1 MPSGSWNRTVLSPHG
16 VMTGAWTRVAPHASN
31 RFIAASRLGTW
42 RVSMP
47 ELSTI
52 YDYMRA
58 HASLLGARILQKYP
72 ALHQFD
78 DPVPPR
84 IENLLRKPFPAQTI
98 AIMGLAKRWRE
109 WRTGM
114 VVAECGTGKTLISL
128 RAIHVHSEGRT
139 STSLAMVPPHLVEK
153 WAREAF
159 LTLPRVRVF
168 LIDDL
173 RNGGDENKSH
183 GVNEVRLRHGRIV
196 REGFRTT
203 LSELRL
209 RKESPSSRRRWLSL
223 CGRPSLFIVGRERAK
238 LGYFWRHAYRVPDSG
253 PYVGCVV
260 NSDTGKPVII
270 DDSRLTAGE
279 FEKVKIAE
287 TIETRGEKSCRPL
300 HSPLW
305 QADSDKIRRMAPI
318 EFIGRYMPAWF
329 DYAICDEI
337 HQLAGDTAQ
346 GNALG
351 TLASYTDKIVG
362 LTGTLLGGYADDLF
376 NTLYRLEARKMKER
390 GYEWGSPG
398 RTGFIQDYGV
408 LETVTRIDP
417 ADNACSKAKTTV
429 TVRRK
434 PGASPLLFGEFLMQ
448 LCAFVFLED
457 ISAELPPYEE
467 SFVSMPMDERMRI
480 AYQALEDAIRKA
492 LKEHKGNRSVLS
504 TMLNTLLLYPDH
516 PYGLGTLYGSEFD
529 PELKRNVRFI
539 IAETRDLPAE
549 QLYSKERKLIEEVKR
564 ELAEGHR
571 CQVFAVYTQKRDVT
585 ARLERILSNEGIRTA
600 VLRATVDTAK
610 REAWYARQIKEGV
623 QVVISHPKLVETGLD
638 LLDFPTILFYES
650 GYSLHTLRQASRRSW
665 RIGQRRPVRVKFLC
679 YEGTM
684 QTACLRLM
692 GKKLLVALTMEG
704 KFAGE
709 GLQNIDEDD
718 DMLSSMARE
727 LVERNG
733 IGETA
738 DAVWKALNTEH
749 QKLFPGASRLVDDS
763 CSIEVPTS
771 LLTAQADPAALV
783 EEVIAGDAALIFG
796 QRPGSLSGRRARGRQ
811 TVAGQASLFE

>member
-1 MPSGSWNRTVLSPHG
+1 
-16 VMTGAWTRVAPHASN
+16 
-31 RFIAASRLGTW
+31 
-42 RVSMP
+42 MP

-58 HASLLGARILQKYP
+58 NAALLGARILEEYP
-72 ALHQFD
+72 ALHRFD
-78 DPVPPR
+78 DAVSPR
-84 IENLLRKPFPAQTI
+84 IDGLLRRPFPAQSI

-109 WRTGM
+109 ARTAM

-128 RAIHVHSEGRT
+128 GGVHVHSAAKQYT
-139 STSLAMVPPHLVEK
+139 ALAMVPPHLVEK

-159 LTLPRVRVF
+159 LTLPGVRVF

-173 RNGGDENKSH
+173 RNGGDENKAH
-183 GVNEVRLRHGRIV
+183 GVNEVRLRNGRIV
-196 REGFRTT
+196 REGFQTS

-209 RKESPSSRRRWLSL
+209 RRSSTTPRQRWLSL
-223 CGRPSLFIVGRERAK
+223 CGMPSLFIVGRERAK
-238 LGYFWRHAYRVPDSG
+238 LGYFWRHAYRVPRSG
-253 PYVGCVV
+253 PYLGCVV
-260 NSDTGKPVII
+260 NSDTGRPII
-270 DDSRLTAGE
+270 VDENRLTAAE
-279 FEKVKIAE
+279 FEKVKISE
-287 TIETRGEKSCRPL
+287 TVESRGDKPCRPI
-300 HSPLW
+300 HSALW
-305 QADSDKIRRMAPI
+305 QADSDNILRMAPI
-318 EFIGRYMPAWF
+318 EFIGRYMPGWF

-351 TLASYTDKIVG
+351 TLSSCTDRIVG

-376 NTLYRLEARKMKER
+376 NTLFRLEAARMREH
-390 GYEWGSPG
+390 GYEWGTTG
-398 RTGFIQDYGV
+398 RSSFAQDYGV
-408 LETVTRIDP
+408 LETITKIEP
-417 ADNACSKAKTTV
+417 SDNRCSKSKTTS

-457 ISAELPPYEE
+457 ISGELPPYEE
-467 SFVSMPMDERMRI
+467 SYLSVSMDPLMMA
-480 AYQALEDAIRKA
+480 AYRELEDAIRKA
-492 LKEHKGNRSVLS
+492 LKEHRGNRSVLS

-529 PELKRNVRFI
+529 PELKRNVRFV
-539 IAETRDLPAE
+539 IAETQDLPQE
-549 QLYSKERKLIEEVKR
+549 QLYSKERRLIEEIKK
-564 ELAEGHR
+564 ELAEGR
-571 CQVFAVYTQKRDVT
+571 RSQVFAVYTQKHDVT
-585 ARLERILSNEGIRTA
+585 ARLQRILSNEGIRTA
-600 VLRATVDTAK
+600 VLRSSVDTSK

-638 LLDFPTILFYES
+638 LLDFPTIIFYES

-718 DMLSSMARE
+718 DMLSAMARE

-733 IGETA
+733 IGESA
-738 DAVWKALNTEH
+738 DSVWKALSAEH
-749 QKLFPGASRLVDDS
+749 QKLFPAALRSADDESFAEASPV
-763 CSIEVPTS
+763 
-771 LLTAQADPAALV
+771 LLTDENNPAGLIQEAIGADSV
-783 EEVIAGDAALIFG
+783 LIFG
-796 QRPGSLSGRRARGRQ
+796 QRPGSLGRRPRGRA
-811 TVAGQASLFE
+811 VVPEQASLFG

>member
-1 MPSGSWNRTVLSPHG
+1 
-16 VMTGAWTRVAPHASN
+16 
-31 RFIAASRLGTW
+31 
-42 RVSMP
+42 MP

-58 HASLLGARILQKYP
+58 NASLLGARILQEYP

-78 DPVPPR
+78 DPVSPR
-84 IENLLRKPFPAQTI
+84 IEGLLRKPFPAQTI
-98 AIMGLAKRWRE
+98 AIMGIAKRWQQA
-109 WRTGM
+109 RTGM
-114 VVAECGTGKTLISL
+114 VIAECGTGKTLISL
-128 RAIHVHSEGRT
+128 GAIHVHSEGRPF
-139 STSLAMVPPHLVEK
+139 TSLAMVPPHLVEK

-159 LTLPRVRVF
+159 LTLPGVRIF

-183 GVNEVRLRHGRIV
+183 GVNEVRLRHGRVV
-196 REGFRTT
+196 REGFQTT

-209 RKESPSSRRRWLSL
+209 RKQSLSSRKRWLSL
-223 CGRPSLFIVGRERAK
+223 CGGPSLFIVGRERAK
-238 LGYFWRHAYRVPDSG
+238 LGYFWRHAYRMPRSG
-253 PYVGCVV
+253 PYLGCVV
-260 NSDTGKPVII
+260 NSDTGKPVMV
-270 DDSRLTAGE
+270 DDNRLTLAE
-279 FEKVKIAE
+279 FEKVKISE
-287 TIETRGEKSCRPL
+287 TIESRGDKSCRPV
-300 HSPLW
+300 HSALW

-318 EFIGRYMPAWF
+318 EFIGRYMPGWF
-329 DYAICDEI
+329 DYTICDEI

-351 TLASYTDKIVG
+351 TLSSCTDRIVG

-376 NTLYRLEARKMKER
+376 NTLFRLEAARMKEH
-390 GYEWGSPG
+390 GYEWGTTG
-398 RTGFIQDYGV
+398 RSSFTQDYGV
-408 LETVTRIDP
+408 LETITKVEPT
-417 ADNACSKAKTTV
+417 DNRCSKAKTASM
-429 TVRRK
+429 VRRK

-467 SFVSMPMDERMRI
+467 NYLSVPMDPLMMAEYRE
-480 AYQALEDAIRKA
+480 LEDSIRKA
-492 LKEHKGNRSVLS
+492 LKEHRGNRSVLS

-516 PYGLGTLYGSEFD
+516 PYGLGTLYGTEFD
-529 PELKRNVRFI
+529 PEVRHSVRFV
-539 IAETRDLPAE
+539 IAETRDLPE
-549 QLYSKERKLIEEVKR
+549 DQLHSKERKLIEEAKK
-564 ELAEGHR
+564 ELAEGRR
-571 CQVFAVYTQKRDVT
+571 CQVFAVYTQKHDVP
-585 ARLERILSNEGIRTA
+585 ARLKKILTNEGIRTA
-600 VLRATVDTAK
+600 VLRASVDTSK
-610 REAWYARQIKEGV
+610 RETWYARQIKEGI

-709 GLQNIDEDD
+709 GLQNLDEDD
-718 DMLSSMARE
+718 DMLSAMARE

-738 DAVWKALNTEH
+738 DAVWKSLNAEH
-749 QKLFPGASRLVDDS
+749 QKLFPTTSRSNGDVSPTIAPGAQ
-763 CSIEVPTS
+763 P
-771 LLTAQADPAALV
+771 DPAALV
-783 EEVIAGDAALIFG
+783 EEAIAGDSVLIFG
-796 QRPGSLSGRRARGRQ
+796 QRPGSLSGRRSRAKP
-811 TVAGQASLFE
+811 TIPEQATLFG

>member
-1 MPSGSWNRTVLSPHG
+1 
-16 VMTGAWTRVAPHASN
+16 
-31 RFIAASRLGTW
+31 
-42 RVSMP
+42 
-47 ELSTI
+47 
-52 YDYMRA
+52 MRA
-58 HASLLGARILQKYP
+58 NANLLGARILQEYP
-72 ALHQFD
+72 ALQQFD
-78 DPVPPR
+78 DPVSPR
-84 IENLLRKPFPAQTI
+84 IEGLLRKPFPAQTI
-98 AIMGLAKRWRE
+98 AIMGIAKRWRQA
-109 WRTGM
+109 RTGM
-114 VVAECGTGKTLISL
+114 VIAECGTGKTLISL
-128 RAIHVHSEGRT
+128 GAIHVHSEGKP

-159 LTLPRVRVF
+159 LTLPGVRIF

-183 GVNEVRLRHGRIV
+183 GVNEVRLTQGRVV
-196 REGFRTT
+196 REGFRTS

-209 RKESPSSRRRWLSL
+209 RKESSNSRTRWLSL

-238 LGYFWRHAYRVPDSG
+238 LGYFWRHAYRVPRSG
-253 PYVGCVV
+253 PYIGCVV
-260 NSDTGKPVII
+260 NSDTGKPVMV
-270 DDSRLTAGE
+270 DDCRLTAAE

-287 TIETRGEKSCRPL
+287 TIESRGDKSCRLL

-318 EFIGRYMPAWF
+318 EFIGRYMPGWF
-329 DYAICDEI
+329 DYTICDEI

-351 TLASYTDKIVG
+351 TLSSCTDRIVG

-376 NTLYRLEARKMKER
+376 NTLFRLEAGRMKEH
-390 GYEWGSPG
+390 GYEWGTTG
-398 RTGFIQDYGV
+398 RSSFTQDYGV
-408 LETVTRIDP
+408 LETITKVEP
-417 ADNACSKAKTTV
+417 AENRCSKAKTTS

-457 ISAELPPYEE
+457 ISGELPPYEE
-467 SFVSMPMDERMRI
+467 SYLSVPMDPLMMA
-480 AYQALEDAIRKA
+480 AYRELEDAIRKA
-492 LKEHKGNRSVLS
+492 LKEHRGNRSVLS

-516 PYGLGTLYGSEFD
+516 PYGLGTLYGKEFD
-529 PELKRNVRFI
+529 QELRRNVSFV
-539 IAETRDLPAE
+539 IAQTRDLPE
-549 QLYSKERKLIEEVKR
+549 DQLYSKERKLIAEIKR
-564 ELAEGHR
+564 ELAEGRR
-571 CQVFAVYTQKRDVT
+571 CQLFAVYTQKHDVT
-585 ARLERILSNEGIRTA
+585 ARLQRILSSEGIRPA
-600 VLRATVDTAK
+600 VLTSVDTSK

-623 QVVISHPKLVETGLD
+623 QVVVSHPKLVETGLD

-718 DMLSSMARE
+718 DMLSAMARE

-738 DAVWKALNTEH
+738 DAVWKSLNAEH
-749 QKLFPGASRLVDDS
+749 QKLFPATPGSNGDVQLIEAPAILPGAQ
-763 CSIEVPTS
+763 P
-771 LLTAQADPAALV
+771 DPAALV
-783 EEVIAGDAALIFG
+783 EEAIAESSVLIFG
-796 QRPGSLSGRRARGRQ
+796 QRPGSLSGRRPRGKP
-811 TVAGQASLFE
+811 TVPEQASLFG

>member
-1 MPSGSWNRTVLSPHG
+1 
-16 VMTGAWTRVAPHASN
+16 
-31 RFIAASRLGTW
+31 
-42 RVSMP
+42 MP
-47 ELSTI
+47 ELSNI
-52 YDYMRA
+52 FDYMRA
-58 HASLLGARILQKYP
+58 HATLLGERIIQQFP

-78 DPVPPR
+78 DPVSPR
-84 IENLLRKPFPAQTI
+84 IEGLLRRPFPAQTI
-98 AIMGLAKRWRE
+98 AIMGLAKRWQQA
-109 WRTGM
+109 RTSM
-114 VVAECGTGKTLISL
+114 VIAECGTGKTLISL
-128 RAIHVHSEGRT
+128 GAIHVHSEGRPFT
-139 STSLAMVPPHLVEK
+139 ALAMAPPHLVEK

-159 LTLPRVRVF
+159 LTLPGVRVF

-183 GVNEVRLRHGRIV
+183 GVNGVRLRQGRIV

-209 RKESPSSRRRWLSL
+209 QRESPSSRQRWFSL

-238 LGYFWRHAYRVPDSG
+238 LGYFWRHAYRVPRSG
-253 PYVGCVV
+253 PYLGCVV
-260 NSDTGKPVII
+260 NSDTGKPVIV
-270 DDSRLTAGE
+270 DESRLTLAE

-287 TIETRGEKSCRPL
+287 TVETRSGKPCRPF
-300 HSPLW
+300 HSALW

-318 EFIGRYMPAWF
+318 EFIGRYMPGWF

-351 TLASYTDKIVG
+351 TLSSCTNRIVG

-376 NTLYRLEARKMKER
+376 NTLFRLEAGRMKDH
-390 GYEWGSPG
+390 GYEWGTTG
-398 RTGFIQDYGV
+398 RTSFTQDYGV
-408 LETVTRIDP
+408 LETITKVEP
-417 ADNACSKAKTTV
+417 ADNRCSKSKTTS

-457 ISAELPPYEE
+457 ISGELPPYEE
-467 SFVSMPMDERMRI
+467 TYVSVAMDPLMMA
-480 AYQALEDAIRKA
+480 AYRELEDAIRNA
-492 LKEHKGNRSVLS
+492 LKEHRGNRSVLS

-516 PYGLGTLYGSEFD
+516 PYGLGTLYGTEFD
-529 PELKRNVRFI
+529 PEFKRNVRFV
-539 IAETRDLPAE
+539 IAETRDLSE
-549 QLYSKERKLIEEVKR
+549 NQLYSKERKLIEEIRK
-564 ELAEGHR
+564 ELAEGRR
-571 CQVFAVYTQKRDVT
+571 CQVFAVYTQKHDVT
-585 ARLERILSNEGIRTA
+585 ARLQRILSTEGIRTA
-600 VLRATVDTAK
+600 VLRASVDTSK
-610 REAWYARQIKEGV
+610 REAWYARQIKDGV

-709 GLQNIDEDD
+709 GLQNIDGDD
-718 DMLSSMARE
+718 DMLSAMARE

-733 IGETA
+733 IGESA
-738 DAVWKALNTEH
+738 DCIWKALSAEH
-749 QKLFPGASRLVDDS
+749 QKLFPANFHTDNDVAL
-763 CSIEVPTS
+763 IEPPAN
-771 LLTAQADPAALV
+771 LLTPPSNPASLV
-783 EEVIAGDAALIFG
+783 EEALETSSVLIFG
-796 QRPGSLSGRRARGRQ
+796 QRPASLARGRRRGRP
-811 TVAGQASLFE
+811 AIPEQASLFG